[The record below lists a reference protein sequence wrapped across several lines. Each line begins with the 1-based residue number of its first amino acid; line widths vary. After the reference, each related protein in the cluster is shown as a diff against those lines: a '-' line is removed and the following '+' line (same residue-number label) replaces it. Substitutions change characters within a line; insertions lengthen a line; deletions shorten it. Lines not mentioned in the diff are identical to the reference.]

1 MKTYGAF
8 EAKTHF
14 SQLLAMVESSGE
26 EILIRRRGKDV
37 AVLMPF
43 EKKQDTEREKNAKE
57 VLEALKRIRESQT
70 EYKVGKG
77 MTNKEMVNYGR
88 KR

>member
-14 SQLLAMVESSGE
+14 SQLLAMVEASGE
-26 EILIRRRGKDV
+26 EILIRKRGKDI
-37 AVLMPF
+37 AVLMPC
-43 EKKQDTEREKNAKE
+43 EKRRNEGRERNARE
-57 VLEALKRIRESQT
+57 VLSALKRIRESQA
-70 EYKVGKG
+70 EYKTAGK
-77 MTNKEMVNYGR
+77 MTAKEMADYGR